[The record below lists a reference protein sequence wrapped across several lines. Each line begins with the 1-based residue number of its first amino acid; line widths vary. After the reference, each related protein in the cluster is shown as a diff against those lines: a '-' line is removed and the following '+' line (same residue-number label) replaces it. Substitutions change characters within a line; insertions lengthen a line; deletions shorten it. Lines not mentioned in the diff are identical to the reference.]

1 MGRIPRADRQRDQRG
16 VAFPSPVAILSI
28 VAVAMAGLTLF
39 ATRNPAPTEREVT
52 TVSTHHTTSVT
63 SGGPQHV
70 AKTPKEPIKPKPT
83 VQRGKVMVEVFNN
96 SGITGLAGQYADKA
110 TQAGWKVTGSDNWYG
125 TIAAST
131 VYYPA
136 ELKAAAKL
144 MALDLGLHRVV
155 PAAGG
160 MHRDRLTVILTADAA
175 S

>member
-1 MGRIPRADRQRDQRG
+1 MGRVPGADRSRDQWG

-39 ATRNPAPTEREVT
+39 ATRNTAPTEREVT
-52 TVSTHHTTSVT
+52 TVAQHETTT
-63 SGGPQHV
+63 KNTEPQHV
-70 AKTPKEPIKPKPT
+70 AKAPQKPIKPA

-96 SGITGLAGQYADKA
+96 SGITGLAGRYADRA

-125 TIAAST
+125 TIASST

-136 ELKAAAKL
+136 DLKAAAKL

-175 S
+175 

>member
-1 MGRIPRADRQRDQRG
+1 MGRVLRADRDQRG

-39 ATRNPAPTEREVT
+39 ATRNTPPTEREVT
-52 TVSTHHTTSVT
+52 PTSSQQHRVREQA
-63 SGGPQHV
+63 PQHV
-70 AKTPKEPIKPKPT
+70 AKTPQKPIKPA

-96 SGITGLAGQYADKA
+96 SGITGLAGRYADQA
-110 TQAGWKVTGSDNWYG
+110 TKAGWKVTGSDNWYG
-125 TIAAST
+125 TIVAST

-136 ELKAAAKL
+136 KLKAAAKL
-144 MALDLGLHRVV
+144 IALDLGLHRVV

-175 S
+175 

>member
-1 MGRIPRADRQRDQRG
+1 MGRILRADERG

-39 ATRNPAPTEREVT
+39 ATRNSAPTEREVT
-52 TVSTHHTTSVT
+52 PTASHHTVT
-63 SGGPQHV
+63 RTREPQHV
-70 AKTPKEPIKPKPT
+70 AKTPKKPIKPA

-96 SGITGLAGQYADKA
+96 SGITGLAGRYADQA
-110 TQAGWKVTGSDNWYG
+110 TKAGWKVTGSDNWYG

-136 ELKAAAKL
+136 NLKDAAKL

-160 MHRDRLTVILTADAA
+160 MRRDRLTVILTADAA
-175 S
+175 N

>member
-1 MGRIPRADRQRDQRG
+1 MARMRDQRG

-39 ATRNPAPTEREVT
+39 ATRNTPPTEREVT
-52 TVSTHHTTSVT
+52 PTASHQQQTRTHE
-63 SGGPQHV
+63 PQHV
-70 AKTPKEPIKPKPT
+70 AKGPQKPIKPA

-96 SGITGLAGQYADKA
+96 SGITGLAGRYADKA
-110 TQAGWKVTGSDNWYG
+110 TKAGWKVTGSDNWYG

-136 ELKAAAKL
+136 KLKAAAKL

-175 S
+175 

>member
-1 MGRIPRADRQRDQRG
+1 MRRVLRADRDQRG

-39 ATRNPAPTEREVT
+39 ATRNTPPTEREVT
-52 TVSTHHTTSVT
+52 PTSSQQQHRVHEQEAP
-63 SGGPQHV
+63 PQHV
-70 AKTPKEPIKPKPT
+70 AKTPQKPIAPA

-96 SGITGLAGQYADKA
+96 SGITGLAGRYADQA
-110 TQAGWKVTGSDNWYG
+110 TKAGWNVTGSDNWYG

-136 ELKAAAKL
+136 QLKAAAKL
-144 MALDLGLHRVV
+144 LALDLGLHRVV

-175 S
+175 

>member
-1 MGRIPRADRQRDQRG
+1 MGRVLRAARPRDQRG

-28 VAVAMAGLTLF
+28 VALAMAGLTLF
-39 ATRNPAPTEREVT
+39 ATRNTPPTEREVT
-52 TVSTHHTTSVT
+52 PTASTQHQARTHETL
-63 SGGPQHV
+63 HV
-70 AKTPKEPIKPKPT
+70 AKTPQKPIKPA

-96 SGITGLAGQYADKA
+96 SGITGLAGRYADQA
-110 TQAGWKVTGSDNWYG
+110 TKAGWKVTGSDNWYG

-136 ELKAAAKL
+136 KLKAAAKL
-144 MALDLGLHRVV
+144 IALDLGLHRVV

-175 S
+175 

>member
-1 MGRIPRADRQRDQRG
+1 MGRVLRAHRDQRG

-28 VAVAMAGLTLF
+28 VAVGMAGLTLF
-39 ATRNPAPTEREVT
+39 ATRNTPPTEREVT
-52 TVSTHHTTSVT
+52 PTSSHQHQTKTHE
-63 SGGPQHV
+63 PQHV
-70 AKTPKEPIKPKPT
+70 AKTPNKPIKPA

-96 SGITGLAGQYADKA
+96 SGITGLAGRYADQA
-110 TQAGWKVTGSDNWYG
+110 TKAGWKVTGSDNWYG

-136 ELKAAAKL
+136 RLKAAAKL

-175 S
+175 